1 MLERVRCVICET
13 MDQWWLM
20 VQCAALSETKHVDFN
35 VKQLQ
40 EMSLFF
46 IYKKENIHILLQVY
60 FKVVMFSVTI
70 LCPANGAF

>member
-20 VQCAALSETKHVDFN
+20 VRSPKQSMSTFN

-46 IYKKENIHILLQVY
+46 LYKKENIHILLQAY

-70 LCPANGAF
+70 LC